1 MHVVS
6 VLSNSC
12 RLVEEDGGVEEDLLL
27 RAIVSRFVFV
37 VVDAENYERCFI
49 IKL

>member
-27 RAIVSRFVFV
+27 RIVSRFVFV

>member
-12 RLVEEDGGVEEDLLL
+12 RLVEEDGVEEDLLL

>member
-12 RLVEEDGGVEEDLLL
+12 RLVEPDDGVEEDLLL

-37 VVDAENYERCFI
+37 VVCFENYERF
-49 IKL
+49 LER